1 MQAGAGDTR
10 GEPEHRPPRELRHAV
25 RAPGAPSRDLESM
38 RGRACW
44 LHHKSRVTPHGS
56 GLTRRFSPGLHPCSH
71 NARLRATASPAQSP
85 AVLLSHPHS
94 PSASFPSQVG
104 SRRGHSDCGAAGL
117 VRPSALTHRGPS
129 AVRRGPEETGGPA
142 SVAAG
147 GPSLRGA
154 LAPRHGAP
162 GVLFGVLVIHAQGAF
177 TSVLSAGGL
186 RPCLLPGDAALLW
199 GEPRAPLVLLESQ
212 EFEACSCRGIRA
224 GSGTPR
230 PAQGTAW
237 SKCPK
242 GIGEW
247 MGGQTDAEMDGGQT
261 GEWMDIGVDGWT
273 DGYRDEW

>member
-1 MQAGAGDTR
+1 MLLCLLERAKRKDQPIALSIPGPRLMARGPFPWRDSRGRGETSTCRAGAGDTR

-25 RAPGAPSRDLESM
+25 RAPGAPSRDLEST

-44 LHHKSRVTPHGS
+44 LHHNKSRVTPHGL
-56 GLTRRFSPGLHPCSH
+56 GLTRHFRPGLHPCSC

-94 PSASFPSQVG
+94 PRASFPSQVG

-117 VRPSALTHRGPS
+117 FRPSALTHRGPS

-147 GPSLRGA
+147 GPSLGGT

-162 GVLFGVLVIHAQGAF
+162 GVLFGVLVIHAQGAS
-177 TSVLSAGGL
+177 TSVLSVGGL

-199 GEPRAPLVLLESQ
+199 EGALCPP
-212 EFEACSCRGIRA
+212 
-224 GSGTPR
+224 GT
-230 PAQGTAW
+230 
-237 SKCPK
+237 S
-242 GIGEW
+242 
-247 MGGQTDAEMDGGQT
+247 
-261 GEWMDIGVDGWT
+261 
-273 DGYRDEW
+273 